1 MNVIKKDSCLCDKTS
16 VPTGTKVYGFI
27 YPKFEIIKGNLIE
40 VTSSY
45 WHKGDYIARI
55 YIPTTSKIKELN
67 TRCVYTKLEDVY
79 AAIRHRIMSDNELYL
94 KTLKN
99 AQDNYEKFINSIPD
113 EYRCLINENNT

>member
-27 YPKFEIIKGNLIE
+27 YPKFEIIKWNLIE